1 MLNKDNGIYFLLAA
15 TLLWAL
21 LSVMGSNFKLRYGNC
36 GSEYPI
42 DMVLQTDLFCEI
54 NKEKDNE

>member
-1 MLNKDNGIYFLLAA
+1 VLNKDNGIYFLLAA

-21 LSVMGSNFKLRYGNC
+21 LSVMGSNFKVWSGSC

-54 NKEKDNE
+54 NKEQDND